1 MKWKVLIEVMVYS
14 GNLKKK
20 TLFLIS
26 NKQLKNRNF
35 YYIAF
40 IDMKEIK
47 VHGNKKSRNNCND
60 PTEPP
65 PIMSYV
71 ILIEIMIILS
81 LILKKL

>member
-1 MKWKVLIEVMVYS
+1 
-14 GNLKKK
+14 
-20 TLFLIS
+20 
-26 NKQLKNRNF
+26 
-35 YYIAF
+35 
-40 IDMKEIK
+40 MKEIK